1 MYPGDKPATVETPA
15 GKIGLSICYDIRFPE
30 LYRRLVD
37 DGATVFTVPAAFT
50 ATTGE
55 AHWRVLL
62 RARAVENLAYVIAP
76 GQVGEHADNRRTFGH
91 SMIVD
96 PWGRVLAEAPDEE
109 CVVVAEIDR
118 DRVESLRDEFP
129 ALSNRRLHTS

>member
-1 MYPGDKPATVETPA
+1 
-15 GKIGLSICYDIRFPE
+15 
-30 LYRRLVD
+30 
-37 DGATVFTVPAAFT
+37 
-50 ATTGE
+50 
-55 AHWRVLL
+55 
-62 RARAVENLAYVIAP
+62 
-76 GQVGEHADNRRTFGH
+76 
-91 SMIVD
+91 MIVD